1 MLYRIRKRNANH
13 CIPQKKLWF
22 SADIQERDR
31 WITIDWMQSACPIC
45 LQSIKVCCENVF
57 QCRIQR
63 FLTVATIFSAKRA
76 FWRGWRTILFA
87 LSVDARWI
95 ESLQILW
102 IHRSIHNSCRMES
115 MCTPT
120 TTLIEKSCIS
130 YSLITARYTF
140 KLEPLPDY
148 SGEVQPSDASKCVIL
163 REWVKREIE
172 VRW

>member
-1 MLYRIRKRNANH
+1 MPTIVPHRKNFGFLPIFRREVVGSRLIECSQLAR
-13 CIPQKKLWF
+13 F
-22 SADIQERDR
+22 
-31 WITIDWMQSACPIC
+31 ACSPSRC
-45 LQSIKVCCENVF
+45 VVKMYVQG
-57 QCRIQR
+57 RIQR

-76 FWRGWRTILFA
+76 FWHGWRTILFA

-102 IHRSIHNSCRMES
+102 IHHSIHNSCRMES
-115 MCTPT
+115 MCTLT
-120 TTLIEKSCIS
+120 TTPIEKSCIS